1 MGDEAPVEF
10 YLHVRVLVSL
20 VLGLGLTRLLTGLS
34 RFIQHPGRQKAYAVH
49 LVWVA
54 TLILTMMNFWWWEF
68 ALIRLEWNFALFAFV
83 LLYAFLF
90 FLLACL
96 LFPDDLTDYAG
107 FEDYFFSRRRWFF
120 GLLALTLVVD
130 FVDTSI
136 KGRGH
141 LATLGIE
148 YEIRLVVA
156 ILACLAAARI
166 ENRRFHLAFA
176 VLYLLYT
183 ISWIVR
189 VYWAE
194 SAL

>member
-1 MGDEAPVEF
+1 MVGPQTEF

-34 RFIQHPGRQKAYAVH
+34 RFIQHPGRQKAYPVH

-83 LLYAFLF
+83 LFYAFLF

-107 FEDYFFSRRRWFF
+107 FEDYFFSRRHWFF

-130 FVDTSI
+130 FIDTRI
-136 KGRGH
+136 KGAGH
-141 LATLGIE
+141 LAALGFE

-166 ENRRFHLAFA
+166 ENRRFHVAFA
-176 VLYLLYT
+176 GVYLLYT